1 MFILV
6 FDFFAYTITLNG
18 VPGVYGTPP
27 ANAFSNIFVTNK
39 AIAAQALRLVFI
51 ANSVLYI
58 ETLASGVKV
67 SRPPPTISSLGGA
80 FQLLTLIINAM

>member
-1 MFILV
+1 MGFPA
-6 FDFFAYTITLNG
+6 FTG
-18 VPGVYGTPP
+18 PPP
-27 ANAFSNIFVTNK
+27 ANTFSNISMTNK
-39 AIAAQALRLVFI
+39 AIAAQALCLVFI

-58 ETLASGVKV
+58 EMLASGVKV